1 MCKVLAQKTWEQ
13 KEHQIMN
20 KTNERVG
27 AKDAY
32 SFAKHIKKIG
42 FLATN
47 VMTAKG
53 QLFLKRREI

>member
-1 MCKVLAQKTWEQ
+1 
-13 KEHQIMN
+13 MN

-53 QLFLKRREI
+53 QLFLKRREIWNF